1 MSEFFWSVISVNLFS
16 VKDVIGF
23 KMHKIIIPQINIVIP
38 IGLKISKI
46 EKPIFLMDI
55 NSLFDIKFLYKK
67 AIEIITINGIVSL
80 ITEGNFNIDKYKKEF
95 NLLFELSIILDISKM
110 FINKINIEIIK
121 VFNNKYLSV
130 NLDKY
135 LLILLIK
142 LFFFQKI
149 CNYMVIGY

>member
-1 MSEFFWSVISVNLFS
+1 
-16 VKDVIGF
+16 
-23 KMHKIIIPQINIVIP
+23 MHKIIIPQINIVIP

-67 AIEIITINGIVSL
+67 AIEIITINGIVSFT
-80 ITEGNFNIDKYKKEF
+80 TEGNFNIDKYKKEF
-95 NLLFELSIILDISKM
+95 NLLFELSIILEISKI
-110 FINKINIEIIK
+110 FKNKINIEIIK
-121 VFNNKYLSV
+121 VFINKYLRV

-142 LFFFQKI
+142 LFFFQKKY
-149 CNYMVIGY
+149 NNMVIGY